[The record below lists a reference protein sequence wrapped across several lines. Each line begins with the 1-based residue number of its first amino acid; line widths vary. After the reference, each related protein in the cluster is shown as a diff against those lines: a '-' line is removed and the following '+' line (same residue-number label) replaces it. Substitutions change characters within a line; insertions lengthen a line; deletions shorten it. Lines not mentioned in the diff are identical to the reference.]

1 MKRRHFIKAV
11 FLAVLVSSLLLTQP
25 LLADERRKGY
35 RHDGR
40 PDVSLD
46 YAVKKARNRYNGRVI
61 SAETVGAENNRMHN
75 IRILTEEGRV
85 RRLRVD
91 PSTGEYIK
99 PRPRRRQ

>member
-1 MKRRHFIKAV
+1 MKSSHFIKAV
-11 FLAVLVSSLLLTQP
+11 FLAVLMSSISMTQP
-25 LLADERRKGY
+25 LLADERRNGY

-61 SAETVGAENNRMHN
+61 SAETVGAENDRMHN
-75 IRILTEEGRV
+75 IRILTDDGRV

-91 PSTGEYIK
+91 PSTGEYVK
-99 PRPRRRQ
+99 GKPRRR